1 RMAEQHNQFSEKMG
15 KVKIPAFLHSTLK
28 GAIIYVIWIFKSRKE
43 SGSITWWVRNAI
55 MVLEYYDRDKLSTKI
70 VVDYKTQSVEIEN
83 YTDDLIARAFGINE
97 NPTFADYEY
106 FLESRCF
113 PKTRDHLKWVLHDIG
128 VSHYEPLAIIHKTAG
143 RMADDAMWLKIVQE

>member
-1 RMAEQHNQFSEKMG
+1 MLRTG
-15 KVKIPAFLHSTLK
+15 KNPAL
-28 GAIIYVIWIFKSRKE
+28 Y
-43 SGSITWWVRNAI
+43 TWWVGNDI

-70 VVDYKTQSVEIEN
+70 VVDYKTQSVKIEN

-143 RMADDAMWLKIVQE
+143 RLADDAMWLKIVQE